1 MTYLIIGNNSKN
13 INDKVVSII
22 STLWMREIE
31 EDILNLNIP
40 DIHRIESSN
49 INSIGIEDVK
59 KLQKEMVYT
68 PYTELVQVA
77 LVVDAD
83 RLTIQAQ
90 NSFLKT
96 LEESSSTTAY
106 ILTTTNER
114 KLLPT
119 ILSRSMKIYTK
130 QVKNEREDVGVPNI
144 LEMDLIEAFS
154 SIEKISK
161 DMDNSKEFLDQIES
175 YYQNLFEDALKS
187 NEQSQKIYDNIQ
199 RISET
204 KKRVQA
210 NGNRRLL
217 LENLFLVLTR

>member
-22 STLWMREIE
+22 STLWKRGIE

-83 RLTIQAQ
+83 RLTTQAQ

-130 QVKNEREDVGVPNI
+130 QVKSERGGGVPNI